1 MGQTKT
7 CAERRAKTDC
17 IGGVNAWCP
26 GEGFPRP
33 AMHECHRQYDQE
45 SPDIGYVDLDFGIVF
60 GGDVK
65 MTCHDGRNMILTKN
79 ATNLAL
85 HKACRGDSTASCDM
99 TKLEPM
105 LSDVGSYQSSTM
117 VNGVLVT
124 TTHTFTS
131 YNYWPHDA
139 DSTATRCHTNGQ
151 TAYGPTAASLLF
163 VAGGGKTA
171 QENCWSGT
179 HAVANNLVVTDDPSD
194 IVGCVG
200 LCGGDLQRNVN
211 GGWCNERVGGDIN
224 DDSMPWFQQS
234 GMWCSPPDCND
245 YTSIGYHCD
254 SMDTTAFCTA
264 WKAANPDLYAA

>member
-60 GGDVK
+60 GGDVT
-65 MTCHDGRNMILTKN
+65 MTCHDGRRMILTKN

-85 HKACRGDSTASCDM
+85 HKACRGDSTATCDM
-99 TKLEPM
+99 TKLETM
-105 LSDVGSYQSSTM
+105 LSDPGSYQSSTM

-131 YNYWPHDA
+131 WNFWESDG
-139 DSTATRCHTNGQ
+139 DSTMIRCDGSGQTINGQ
-151 TAYGPTAASLLF
+151 TYYGPSAASLLF
-163 VAGGGKTA
+163 SATVGGKTA
-171 QENCWSGT
+171 Q
-179 HAVANNLVVTDDPSD
+179 
-194 IVGCVG
+194 
-200 LCGGDLQRNVN
+200 
-211 GGWCNERVGGDIN
+211 
-224 DDSMPWFQQS
+224 
-234 GMWCSPPDCND
+234 
-245 YTSIGYHCD
+245 
-254 SMDTTAFCTA
+254 
-264 WKAANPDLYAA
+264 